1 MKPMAA
7 LSFAFTTLVCLSL
20 TSMPLD
26 ASAQEKH
33 AAKLSVRL
41 VIYDGAAPAYYPL
54 ADDGS
59 GMGAVIKNFK
69 RLPPSP
75 WKSYAQIETLTL
87 LLVRDGSRARVSVF
101 IPNETEGYP
110 ESGKVAECLLDEG
123 GECVMTQL
131 LVRGVEPFRVGVVR
145 RVETKLAPP
154 QVVNRTLGVEVTSVE
169 VREAGPSFELTLH
182 NASGKEIRAVEIEE
196 RRGWESKGS
205 PPRYEWKKMELIKP
219 DEAWKVLI
227 EFGWNLK
234 SEQGGHAVEPPDRII
249 IKSVLFSDGSYE
261 GETSFA
267 ARAEAL
273 KTGRR
278 AQLTRVL
285 EILREY
291 GDQPGADVRETAR
304 EIALKVAML
313 ECTADWTSVAELA
326 GRFNLSSGRVFDD
339 IKSSM
344 EEGMELQRAAVL
356 GHLKD
361 LNASVPADANGRAF
375 HGWLKKWREA
385 YEKMLARI

>member
-1 MKPMAA
+1 MRTTRLATFACVVLACLLASVAA
-7 LSFAFTTLVCLSL
+7 YAQERQ
-20 TSMPLD
+20 PPPRA

-33 AAKLSVRL
+33 AAKLSVAL

-54 ADDGS
+54 ADDES

-75 WKSYAQIETLTL
+75 WKSYTQIETLTL
-87 LLVRDGSRARVSVF
+87 LAVRDGSRARVSVF

-110 ESGKVAECLLDEG
+110 ESGKVAACVLGEG

-131 LVRGVEPFRVGVVR
+131 LAHGVEPFRVGVVR
-145 RVETKLAPP
+145 RIETKLSPP
-154 QVVNRTLGVEVTSVE
+154 KVVNRTRGVEVTSVE

-182 NASGKEIRAVEIEE
+182 NASGKEIRAVGIEE

-219 DEAWKVLI
+219 DETWKVSI

-249 IKSVLFSDGSYE
+249 ITSALFSDGSHE
-261 GETSFA
+261 GDSSFA

-273 KTGRR
+273 KAGRK

-285 EILREY
+285 EILREH
-291 GDQPGADVRETAR
+291 GAQPGADVRETAR
-304 EIALKVAML
+304 EIALKVAAL
-313 ECTADWTSVAELA
+313 ECTAEWAAVAELA
-326 GRFNLSSGRVFDD
+326 GRFNFLSGGTLTTSRVRWR
-339 IKSSM
+339 
-344 EEGMELQRAAVL
+344 RAW
-356 GHLKD
+356 
-361 LNASVPADANGRAF
+361 SCS
-375 HGWLKKWREA
+375 
-385 YEKMLARI
+385 ARPCSATSKTLTRRCPRTRTAARFTAG